1 MHTNDIFE
9 APQKTAVVAFG
20 RMNPPTI
27 GHRKLVDAMLAQAG
41 DPFLFLSHTQKP
53 ATDPLSFEEKAGF
66 AKAFFPEVTVGDSQ
80 VRTFF
85 DAIKY
90 VNSLGYNRL
99 IYVAGSDRVEQ
110 FTKLA
115 IQYNGHDDMY
125 KFDDIQVVSAGQR
138 DPDADGAEGMSAS
151 KMRAAALAGDLASFT
166 QGVPNPDVAQ
176 AMYDKVRSG
185 MNILERV
192 NSVLETLRR
201 LNQIRTIDPSVTRH
215 IVEQINYIKQSFDN
229 DTQSRELNE
238 DNVDAYYDK
247 LGSTTAGGKDK
258 ANIDKDLMKSAI
270 IKAAKD
276 NGIDPAIA
284 LRVWQKE
291 GQLGYQSTVERTG
304 KGSLNGREASFGPF
318 QLYTGIGLGNE
329 YEKKYNVKLVDDNT
343 QEGILR
349 QIKFAMAQAA
359 KSGWRPW
366 KGAAHNRPMNP
377 SISEYQGITITPKI
391 ANKIDVKSMQQALVD
406 QGADIK
412 ADGLMGPNTRAAMAK
427 YNVNRNDYRQT
438 VDKLVGGE
446 VPPDFTPPEDDEINV
461 NPGPKPKPG
470 VQGGRG
476 NINPPIGTNTGEP
489 VGPVDSADSASERSW
504 WDKNMPAWAGGDS
517 DDTVSASPSVTIP
530 LDPPPADPDRPE
542 VTARSGH
549 ALRNQKNA
557 QKKYDQKKEKEEK
570 EEEKKKEEENKKA
583 QAKKKKEEAKK
594 KKEEAKKKKEEEA
607 EKKKEEAKKK
617 KEEAEKKKEKK
628 SGSTPPRPKKKPPA
642 PRKTPPSLDGI
653 RPKKKPPA
661 PRKTPPNKEREE
673 PEYVWTDI
681 DRSMDPVVNEVHEN
695 VYRDIFSYT
704 NKKYPTVI
712 GEAKLSLPDLET
724 GDELMVGKFK
734 NRKATIKDF
743 TKDKHNQP
751 VAVTDKGEQQIF
763 KGRVKKLMPTE
774 ESASWIKEIVN
785 TQSRVNEADTLT
797 LPSIIDD
804 TVVTLGKL
812 FAKNNYEIRI
822 VGGAV
827 RDVALGRTPKDID
840 LATDATPTEMQ
851 SMFDSAGIRHIPTGI
866 EHGTITAV
874 IDSEPYE
881 ITTLR
886 ADKTTDGRHAEVEFV
901 RSWEEDAKRRDLTY
915 NAMSLDMEGNVHD
928 YFGGMD
934 DLQDKVSK
942 FVGDPQAR
950 IQEDYLRILRY
961 FRFQSKLDTPTF
973 DKETIDAIAKNA
985 KGLTQISAERI
996 WQEMSKLLVSPGMAD
1011 AISWIG
1017 KTGVAKYIGL
1027 DVTGTPKQFDNPIIA
1042 LANIISDASLGSKWK
1057 LSNSDKEL
1065 LTFLIKNKLTKID
1078 QNQAEDLVAGGIPD
1092 AYIQAL
1098 ATLQNVN
1105 LQPVSVPEFPVTG
1118 KDLIAIGIKSG
1129 PNLGIQLAQLKQIWQ
1144 QSRFKASKEDLL
1156 KNLADVVEGK
1166 SPHKKGTPEYNKHMA
1181 AMHAGMKEA
1190 AEDIA
1195 EDGIIVK
1202 GVNTTPDV
1210 GPNEIKVQASKM
1222 GFKVDKGG
1230 RPPLLH
1236 TKAAKNSDP
1245 NTLFNLGLTESVDYV
1260 KPQFDVE
1267 WEEAN
1272 RYPYLEKLG
1281 QAGWEELAGAGKV
1294 ITVNTNSVKNI
1305 ENTGADGSEALD
1317 DLEPEKVARLKQ
1329 AMDAGTIEM
1338 PIVVKQ
1344 SDGSYSLVAGNTRL
1358 IGLIT
1363 TYGKA
1368 KVWLVDA
1375 SNLAEGQLT
1384 ERGSIGVPLS
1394 SGITVGIAPHR
1405 ELKIKKSTP
1414 GKLSYNENVEVDISG
1429 NAEKG
1434 YVLSKIVVPKELRGT
1449 GVGSK
1454 VMKDLIDKAD
1464 MEGAI
1469 IALTP
1474 DTAFGGSKGRLIQ
1487 FYKSFGFVPN
1497 KGRNKDFRY
1506 RETMIRYPKT

>member
-1 MHTNDIFE
+1 MRIHQITE
-9 APQKTAVVAFG
+9 APRRTATIAFG

-27 GHRKLVDAMLAQAG
+27 GHAKVVEVVKSQGG
-41 DPFLFLSHTQKP
+41 DPYIFLSQSQKP
-53 ATDPLSFEEKAGF
+53 KTDPLSFEQKLGF
-66 AKAFFPEVTVGDSQ
+66 AKAFFPGVSVGDPE
-80 VRTFF
+80 VRTIF
-85 DAIKY
+85 DALIKVY
-90 VNSLGYNRL
+90 NMGYTDL
-99 IYVAGSDRVEQ
+99 VYVAGSDRVNQ
-110 FTKLA
+110 FTDLINK
-115 IQYNGHDDMY
+115 YNGQEDQY
-125 KFDDIQVVSAGQR
+125 TFDSIQVVSAGER
-138 DPDADGAEGMSAS
+138 DPDAEGAEGMSAS
-151 KMRAAALAGDLASFT
+151 KMRAAAAAGEFEAFKSGT
-166 QGVPNPDVAQ
+166 PNPDMAQ
-176 AMYDKVRSG
+176 SMYDAVRNGMGIKDQEPVPEADAVNKRSMSGDTQSFRYTTTGGRLPTSNTSKPNDITKRFKQVDMPDEPYEFDFDSLDTAKLKKTVARLIDGLGNDKNKQVVQAYFGIGKFEKSYTLDQIATAMGVTREVIRQRLAKVLRQLRHPDLRAFMDDVPIEEVELDEMAKKVLGEPGAYIIKQGKTEYKISPRLNRNDRPSG
-185 MNILERV
+185 EWQIFMKDRDDWGWDRTVGSKRDAIDWIKTQKEDIEEADGMMESLDRIIQV
-192 NSVLETLRR
+192 TGTLRR
-201 LNQIRTIDPSVTRH
+201 LNEVKP
-215 IVEQINYIKQSFDN
+215 
-229 DTQSRELNE
+229 LNE
-238 DNVDAYYDK
+238 
-247 LGSTTAGGKDK
+247 
-258 ANIDKDLMKSAI
+258 
-270 IKAAKD
+270 
-276 NGIDPAIA
+276 
-284 LRVWQKE
+284 
-291 GQLGYQSTVERTG
+291 
-304 KGSLNGREASFGPF
+304 
-318 QLYTGIGLGNE
+318 
-329 YEKKYNVKLVDDNT
+329 NVKNKL
-343 QEGILR
+343 
-349 QIKFAMAQAA
+349 
-359 KSGWRPW
+359 KSVLESW
-366 KGAAHNRPMNP
+366 
-377 SISEYQGITITPKI
+377 S
-391 ANKIDVKSMQQALVD
+391 
-406 QGADIK
+406 
-412 ADGLMGPNTRAAMAK
+412 AK
-427 YNVNRNDYRQT
+427 Y
-438 VDKLVGGE
+438 
-446 VPPDFTPPEDDEINV
+446 
-461 NPGPKPKPG
+461 
-470 VQGGRG
+470 
-476 NINPPIGTNTGEP
+476 
-489 VGPVDSADSASERSW
+489 
-504 WDKNMPAWAGGDS
+504 
-517 DDTVSASPSVTIP
+517 
-530 LDPPPADPDRPE
+530 
-542 VTARSGH
+542 
-549 ALRNQKNA
+549 
-557 QKKYDQKKEKEEK
+557 
-570 EEEKKKEEENKKA
+570 
-583 QAKKKKEEAKK
+583 
-594 KKEEAKKKKEEEA
+594 
-607 EKKKEEAKKK
+607 
-617 KEEAEKKKEKK
+617 
-628 SGSTPPRPKKKPPA
+628 
-642 PRKTPPSLDGI
+642 
-653 RPKKKPPA
+653 
-661 PRKTPPNKEREE
+661 
-673 PEYVWTDI
+673 
-681 DRSMDPVVNEVHEN
+681 
-695 VYRDIFSYT
+695 
-704 NKKYPTVI
+704 
-712 GEAKLSLPDLET
+712 EAKLNLPDLET

-950 IQEDYLRILRY
+950 IQEDYLRILRH

-1118 KDLIAIGIKSG
+1118 KDLIALGIKSG
-1129 PNLGIQLAQLKQIWQ
+1129 PNMGIHLAQLKQIWQ

-1166 SPHKKGTPEYNKHMA
+1166 SPHKKGTTKYNKHMA
-1181 AMHAGMKEA
+1181 AMHAGMNEEA
-1190 AEDIA
+1190 QDIA

-1394 SGITVGIAPHR
+1394 NGIIVGIAPHR

-1454 VMKDLIDKAD
+1454 IMQDLINKAD